1 MLDRIPDEEEMT
13 ALLGKN
19 LYDVWSGLCALID
32 GKYDMDRR
40 WGPGGNAWKYE
51 YKYRRRGKIVWAL
64 WLFWGK
70 RNGQNLKGTGKTT
83 QKRWGRHMTG
93 RKLTTTGNG

>member
-40 WGPGGNAWKYE
+40 WGSVE
-51 YKYRRRGKIVWAL
+51 IRI
-64 WLFWGK
+64 
-70 RNGQNLKGTGKTT
+70 
-83 QKRWGRHMTG
+83 
-93 RKLTTTGNG
+93 

>member
-40 WGPGGNAWKYE
+40 WGPGGKAWKYE
-51 YKYRRRGKIVWAL
+51 YKYRRG
-64 WLFWGK
+64 
-70 RNGQNLKGTGKTT
+70 GKTLCGLYARENCVGFMVILG
-83 QKRWGRHMTG
+83 KEERSKFERD
-93 RKLTTTGNG
+93 REN

>member
-1 MLDRIPDEEEMT
+1 MLDRISDEEEMT

-40 WGPGGNAWKYE
+40 WGT
-51 YKYRRRGKIVWAL
+51 RGKIVWAL

-70 RNGQNLKGTGKTT
+70 RNGQNLKGTEEIT
-83 QKRWGRHMTG
+83 QKRWGKYMTG